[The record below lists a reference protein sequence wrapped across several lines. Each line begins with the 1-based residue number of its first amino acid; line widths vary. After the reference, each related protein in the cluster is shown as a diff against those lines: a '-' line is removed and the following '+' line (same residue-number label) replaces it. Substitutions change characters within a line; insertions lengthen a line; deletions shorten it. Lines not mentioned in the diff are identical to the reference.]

1 LTVVFLPKDSK
12 EKDEKAN
19 ISLVEIKMTLK
30 NFFMNKKN
38 SNILGIYLLLN
49 IFFQVLIQFWQPLC
63 QQLIVLKCIN
73 NENARFFG
81 FIFILILIA
90 QSIAS
95 AISEKMPIRKFTL
108 NLSTIFSFCC
118 ILAFGISIF
127 FMNNMIVVAVILL
140 FFYTRLF
147 SIVTQSIIL
156 SQSKECLR
164 ATTIAALMTVV
175 RIGVFLTL
183 PALGFLINYYDWT
196 ILFYT
201 FLTITIVMF
210 VLNMQCRE
218 KTLNS
223 TVAIYPQ

>member
-1 LTVVFLPKDSK
+1 
-12 EKDEKAN
+12 
-19 ISLVEIKMTLK
+19 
-30 NFFMNKKN
+30 
-38 SNILGIYLLLN
+38 
-49 IFFQVLIQFWQPLC
+49 
-63 QQLIVLKCIN
+63 
-73 NENARFFG
+73 
-81 FIFILILIA
+81 
-90 QSIAS
+90 
-95 AISEKMPIRKFTL
+95 
-108 NLSTIFSFCC
+108 
-118 ILAFGISIF
+118 
-127 FMNNMIVVAVILL
+127 MNNMIVVAVILL